1 MVRPRGS
8 SVGRSVGADTD
19 SCSWGSLVGGS
30 VGFSSSAA
38 SQASTKLK
46 AVVLVGEISSMIAGA

>member
-1 MVRPRGS
+1 M
-8 SVGRSVGADTD
+8 GRSVGVDTD
-19 SCSWGSLVGGS
+19 SCSWGLSGGGS

-46 AVVLVGEISSMIAGA
+46 AAVLVGEILSMIAGA